1 MRAPG
6 APRAAQVEWL
16 EDVRQLLFLP
26 TGIGRVVV
34 AGELSC
40 QEVDPHSMARVQE
53 QWCAPGRLQA
63 QADGLPTALDAQRWS
78 LTRQEQRR
86 GFFKLSVQHA
96 EAGLDSLP
104 LLRRTVLPPGG
115 GPHTLALSFGRGC
128 EVTPTLQHLA
138 PLLAGARV
146 RTLCVSLSWECG
158 TFGGVLGAL
167 PASVTRVRLEV
178 EDAELAREVLAGE
191 AATHLL
197 RVVVLL
203 LAPGGDGQ
211 LGEVEEEEEAWEG
224 LREVC
229 AARQPF
235 VELWLKR
242 SAVDE

>member
-1 MRAPG
+1 MGTWRA
-6 APRAAQVEWL
+6 AHFAQVEWL
-16 EDVRQLLFLP
+16 EDVRQLLRLP
-26 TGIGRVVV
+26 NGIGRVVV
-34 AGELSC
+34 TGELSC
-40 QEVDPHSMARVQE
+40 EQDGEEEMAAVLQ
-53 QWCAPGRLQA
+53 QWCAPNRLQV
-63 QADGLPTALDAQRWS
+63 QADRLPSTLDAQRWS
-78 LTRQEQRR
+78 LTQQEQKR
-86 GFFKLSVQHA
+86 GLFKLSVQHA
-96 EAGLDSLP
+96 DAALDSLP

-158 TFGGVLGAL
+158 AFGGVLSAL
-167 PASVTRVRLEV
+167 PASVTRVRVEV
-178 EDAELAREVLAGE
+178 EDAALAREVLAGE
-191 AATHLL
+191 AAAHAL

-203 LAPGGDGQ
+203 LPRDHEGAQ
-211 LGEVEEEEEAWEG
+211 AAEEEEERKG

-229 AARQPF
+229 AAHQPF